1 MYKQIFNLIKKYQTI
16 IIHRHEKPDG
26 DALGS
31 QLGLKTSI
39 ISTFPEKNVFAV
51 GDMVDYLK
59 FMGEMDNIS
68 DDAYLGALVII
79 VDTGS
84 VNMIS
89 DKRFDKGDKLIK
101 IDHHLPQGEYGD
113 VQLVNTKFESC
124 CGLIAHMIK
133 MTKLAMNK
141 EVATYLYTGMV
152 TDSGRFR
159 FSSVS
164 SKTFDVA
171 SYLMKYNIDTEYIYT
186 NLYTDNLKNVLLKAR
201 MTLKFEV
208 LDCGV
213 AYIKN
218 TYQDVLETGLNTYQ
232 LARSIVNNMSG
243 IKEVN
248 VWATFTETEDGK
260 VVVELRSNDKN
271 VNQIAVK
278 YGGGGHLNASG
289 ATVDGWKTIDL
300 IIEDL
305 IKLQKGEYENA

>member
-31 QLGLKTSI
+31 QLGLKKSI

-59 FMGEMDNIS
+59 FMGEMDTIS
-68 DDAYLGALVII
+68 DEVYQGALVIV

-84 VNMIS
+84 VNMIC
-89 DKRFDKGDKLIK
+89 DKRFDQGDKLIK

-113 VQLVNTKFESC
+113 VVLVNTKFESC

-133 MTKLAMNK
+133 MTKLVMNK
-141 EVATYLYTGMV
+141 EIANLLYTGIV

-164 SKTFDVA
+164 SRTFDVA

-218 TYQDVLETGLNTYQ
+218 TYQDVLESGLNTYQ

-289 ATVDGWKTIDL
+289 ATVDGWNTIDL

>member
-39 ISTFPEKNVFAV
+39 ISTFPEKNVFVV

-68 DDAYLGALVII
+68 DDAYLGALVIV

-84 VNMIS
+84 EHMIC
-89 DKRFDKGDKLIK
+89 DKRYCLGDKLIK

-113 VQLVNTKFESC
+113 VMLVNTKFESC

-133 MTKLAMNK
+133 MTKLVMNK

-186 NLYTDNLKNVLLKAR
+186 NLYTINLKNVLLKAR

-218 TYQDVLETGLNTYQ
+218 TYQDVLESGLNTYQ

-289 ATVDGWKTIDL
+289 ATVDGWNTIDL

>member
-31 QLGLKTSI
+31 QLGLKKSI

-59 FMGEMDNIS
+59 FMGEMDTIS
-68 DDAYLGALVII
+68 DDAYLGALVIV

-84 VNMIS
+84 VNMIC
-89 DKRFDKGDKLIK
+89 DKRFDQGDKLIK

-113 VQLVNTKFESC
+113 VVLVNTKFESC

-133 MTKLAMNK
+133 MTKLSMNK
-141 EVATYLYTGMV
+141 EIANLLYTGLV

-164 SKTFDVA
+164 SRTFDVA
-171 SYLMKYNIDTEYIYT
+171 SYLMKYNIDTEYIYN

-213 AYIKN
+213 AYVKN

-232 LARSIVNNMSG
+232 LARSIVNNMAG

-289 ATVDGWKTIDL
+289 ATVEGWHVIDNV
-300 IIEDL
+300 INDL
-305 IKLQKGEYENA
+305 IKLQKGEYENV

>member
-31 QLGLKTSI
+31 QIGLKKSI
-39 ISTFPEKNVFAV
+39 ISTFPEKNVFVV

-68 DDAYLGALVII
+68 DDAYLGALVIV

-84 VNMIS
+84 EHMIC
-89 DKRFDKGDKLIK
+89 DKRYSLGDKLIK

-113 VQLVNTKFESC
+113 VMLVNTKFESC

-133 MTKLAMNK
+133 MTKLVMNK
-141 EVATYLYTGMV
+141 EVATYLYTGIV

-218 TYQDVLETGLNTYQ
+218 TYQDVLESGLNTYQ

-289 ATVDGWKTIDL
+289 ATVENWKIIDL

>member
-31 QLGLKTSI
+31 QLGLKKSI

-59 FMGEMDNIS
+59 FMGEMDTIP
-68 DDAYLGALVII
+68 DETYQGALVVV

-84 VNMIS
+84 VHMIC
-89 DKRFDKGDKLIK
+89 DKRFELGDKLIK

-113 VQLVNTKFESC
+113 VVLVNTKFESC

-133 MTKLAMNK
+133 MTKLTMNK
-141 EVATYLYTGMV
+141 EIANLLYTGIV

-164 SKTFDVA
+164 SRTFDVA

-289 ATVDGWKTIDL
+289 ATVDGWNTIDL